1 MKKINARDKGLNYE
15 RKIIN
20 ELKKLFGRDDI
31 GSSRNL
37 NRYLDSRKV
46 DIVNI
51 PMFSAQCKATESTP
65 SYHSLLK
72 EMPDDN
78 NYNIIFHKR
87 NNKGEVVVL
96 SKEDFYQIIEM
107 LKFNGII

>member
-15 RKIIN
+15 RKIII
-20 ELKKLFGRDDI
+20 ELKALLGKDDI
-31 GSSRNL
+31 GSARNL
-37 NRYLDSRKV
+37 NRYMDSLKV

-51 PMFSAQCKATESTP
+51 PMFNAQCKASESTP

-72 EMPDDN
+72 EMPEDN
-78 NYNIIFHKR
+78 KYNLIFHKR
-87 NNKGEVVVL
+87 NRQGEIVVL
-96 SKEDFYQIIEM
+96 SKEDFYQILEM